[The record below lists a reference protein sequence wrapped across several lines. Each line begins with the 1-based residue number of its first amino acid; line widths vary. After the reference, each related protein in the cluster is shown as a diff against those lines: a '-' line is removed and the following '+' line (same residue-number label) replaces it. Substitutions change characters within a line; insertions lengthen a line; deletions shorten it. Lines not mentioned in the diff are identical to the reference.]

1 MIFQMQKTLRG
12 VQSTTCRVRIFF
24 LLNLI
29 FKLNC
34 LSGKYKSFLYFKNYA
49 ITHLFLHLY
58 LHYFIIIRAA
68 CTIDKRFLVGGGPER
83 TEFVSV
89 FNENQFNK
97 QCCVSCWLAHIFENW
112 ILYLFIWIISTFLMA
127 TSLSTDF
134 HLNHLLKKEKNVIEI
149 NSNTNCNMEK

>member
-34 LSGKYKSFLYFKNYA
+34 LSGKYKSFLYFKNHA

-68 CTIDKRFLVGGGPER
+68 CTIDKRFLVGGGPES

-97 QCCVSCWLAHIFENW
+97 QCCVLAHIFEIEYIN
-112 ILYLFIWIISTFLMA
+112 IYSTYGNNTIYCF
-127 TSLSTDF
+127 SFKSSPEKR
-134 HLNHLLKKEKNVIEI
+134 KK
-149 NSNTNCNMEK
+149 

>member
-58 LHYFIIIRAA
+58 LHYFIIIRAVR
-68 CTIDKRFLVGGGPER
+68 TIDKRFLVGGGPER

-97 QCCVSCWLAHIFENW
+97 QCCVSCWLAHIFEN
-112 ILYLFIWIISTFLMA
+112 
-127 TSLSTDF
+127 
-134 HLNHLLKKEKNVIEI
+134 
-149 NSNTNCNMEK
+149 